1 MENVVAKNKQINKEL
16 LQRERKNKAR
26 RNRLALELPLHIM
39 LIPGIIVT
47 LVYAYGPM
55 FGIIMA
61 FQKFNPSLGFTGSKW
76 VGLKNF
82 RFIFHLP
89 DFSQAFKNS
98 LYISLLKIIVGLMVP
113 LILSLLINEVSKN
126 WFKKFVQTS
135 IFIPYFLS
143 WAVLGGIIFEIF
155 SLKGPVNLMLGRI
168 GIEPIYFL
176 GDNKWFPFILVTTDV
191 WKSMGYNMVVFL
203 AAITNINPSLYEAA
217 AVDGANRWKQTFHI
231 TLPGMM
237 PIIILICTLSIG
249 SILNAGFEQVL
260 MLYSPPVFRS
270 GDIIDTLVYRLGLI
284 DGQLSPAAAVGLF
297 KSLISL
303 TLVSISYYLAYKVSD
318 YRIF

>member
-1 MENVVAKNKQINKEL
+1 MESSAQK
-16 LQRERKNKAR
+16 R
-26 RNRLALELPLHIM
+26 RLKRELPLHIM

-47 LVYAYGPM
+47 LIYAYVPM
-55 FGIIMA
+55 FGIVMA
-61 FQKFNPSLGFTGSKW
+61 FQKFNSALGFTGSKW

-82 RFIFHLP
+82 KFIFSLP
-89 DFSQAFKNS
+89 DFSQAFRNS
-98 LYISLLKIIVGLMVP
+98 IYISFLKIVFGLVVP
-113 LILSLLINEVSKN
+113 LILALLINEINKM

-135 IFIPYFLS
+135 IFVPYFLS

-155 SLKGPVNLMLGRI
+155 SLQGPINRMLGNM
-168 GIEPIYFL
+168 GIDAIYFL
-176 GDNKWFPFILVTTDV
+176 GDNKWFPFVLVSTDV

-217 AVDGANRWKQTFHI
+217 SVDGADRWKQTFHI

-237 PIIILICTLSIG
+237 PIIILIMTLSIG

-260 MLYSPPVFRS
+260 MLYSPQVYRS

-284 DGQLSPAAAVGLF
+284 DGKLSPAAAAGLF
-297 KSLISL
+297 KSVISL
-303 TLVSISYYLAYKVSD
+303 ILVSISYFLAYKVSD